1 MLDLLFLAHRLPYPP
16 NKGDKIRSFNWLKH
30 LSRSCNVHLG
40 CFVDDADDLRHIP
53 TVQAMCHE
61 TYIPRLNPRVARLRS
76 LSGLATGQPL
86 TVPYYRNRGLTRWV
100 ARQLQHGH
108 IDAVLIF
115 SGAMAQFL
123 PSQSIGQPMH
133 QAASPPG
140 SPGLRAVC
148 DFVDIDSDKWRQ
160 YAGRCRWPMS
170 WLYRR
175 EATTLLSYERQVA
188 WNTDAN
194 LFVSAAEA
202 SLVQRLAPE
211 VAERTTY
218 VENGVD
224 TDYFAP
230 CASDQG
236 SPYPEGELP
245 LVFTGAMD
253 YWPNADAVQWFADEV
268 LPTVRE
274 RAPRATFYIVGAR
287 PSAQVLELRRRPG
300 IEVTGAV
307 HDIRPY
313 IEHAR
318 MSVAPLR
325 IARGIQNK
333 VLEAMSMA
341 KAVVVSPQGFD
352 GIDARPGRDLEVADG
367 ANAFIATV
375 LRLLDTQDSA
385 EMGTNARRLAIGR
398 YAWQRNVDRLLDLL
412 QGQSLDIRA
421 GATPTSPP
429 SSTPET
435 PA

>member
-1 MLDLLFLAHRLPYPP
+1 MRDLLFLAHRLPYPP

-30 LSRSCNVHLG
+30 LSQSCNVHLG
-40 CFVDDADDLRHIP
+40 CFVDDTDDLQHIP

-86 TVPYYRNRGLTRWV
+86 SVPYYRNRGLKRWV
-100 ARQLQHGH
+100 ARQLQGGH

-123 PSQSIGQPMH
+123 PRPSLGRPMH
-133 QAASPPG
+133 QAAGPS
-140 SPGLRAVC
+140 GLRSVC
-148 DFVDIDSDKWRQ
+148 DFVDIDSDKWQQ

-175 EATTLLSYERQVA
+175 EAKTLLNYERQVA
-188 WNTDAN
+188 WNTDAS

-202 SLVQRLAPE
+202 GLFQRLAPE

-224 TDYFAP
+224 TDYFASG
-230 CASDQG
+230 ASDQG
-236 SPYPEGELP
+236 SPYPASELP

-268 LPTVRE
+268 LPAVRA
-274 RAPRATFYIVGAR
+274 RVPRTTFYIVGAR
-287 PSAQVLELRRRPG
+287 PGAQVLELRRRPG

-333 VLEAMSMA
+333 VLEAMSMG

-352 GIDARPGRDLEVADG
+352 GIDAQPGRDLEVADG
-367 ANAFIATV
+367 ADAFITTV
-375 LRLLDTQDSA
+375 LRLLDTEDNA
-385 EMGTNARRLAIGR
+385 GMGANARRLTTGR

-429 SSTPET
+429 SPTPET